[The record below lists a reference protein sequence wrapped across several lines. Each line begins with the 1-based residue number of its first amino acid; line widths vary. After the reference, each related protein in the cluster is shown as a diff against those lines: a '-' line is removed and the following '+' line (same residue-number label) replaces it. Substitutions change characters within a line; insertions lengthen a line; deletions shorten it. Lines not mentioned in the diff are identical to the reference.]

1 MLFYIG
7 RRHPEN
13 GCRRFYWESR
23 GNLQKRIFVNS
34 TIQTTVTMLKTIA
47 YFCCFALLMGACTAP
62 EETSDEEMTNTE
74 EKTEETQEPAAY
86 AMVIHGGAGTILR
99 TDLTPEQDAAYR
111 QALNDALDIGEEIL
125 KNGGSAIDAVE
136 KTIHY
141 MEDSPLFNAG
151 KGAVF
156 NHDGKNEMDASIMVG
171 SDRMAGAVGGVS
183 NIKHPISAA
192 RAVMEK
198 SPHVLLTG
206 KGAEEFAAEQALEIV
221 DPAYFYTERR
231 WAALQRALARE
242 KDTGDAQV
250 ELDHND
256 RKKGTVGCVALDQD
270 GNIVAGTS
278 TGGMTNKR
286 WNRLGDSPL
295 IGAGTFADNATCGV
309 SCTGHGEY
317 FIRWAVAYDVAA
329 RMAYKKIDLATAAR
343 EVVNEELVR
352 VGGEGGL
359 IALDKMGNVAMPFN
373 SEGMYRG
380 YVKPGEREVAIY
392 KE

>member
-1 MLFYIG
+1 MLRTINCLCCLAFLLLACEVPQEQAG
-7 RRHPEN
+7 EVPETAQQ
-13 GCRRFYWESR
+13 ES
-23 GNLQKRIFVNS
+23 VM
-34 TIQTTVTMLKTIA
+34 V
-47 YFCCFALLMGACTAP
+47 
-62 EETSDEEMTNTE
+62 
-74 EKTEETQEPAAY
+74 QEPAEY
-86 AMVIHGGAGTILR
+86 AIVIHGGAGTILR
-99 TDLTPEQDAAYR
+99 SDLTPEQDAAYR
-111 QALNDALDIGEEIL
+111 EALNSALDIGEEIL
-125 KNGGSAIDAVE
+125 KNGGSALDAVE
-136 KTIHY
+136 QTIHF

-156 NHDGKNEMDASIMVG
+156 NHEGQNEMDASIMVG
-171 SDRMAGAVGGVS
+171 KDRMAGAVGGVS
-183 NIKHPISAA
+183 NVKHPISAA

-206 KGAEEFAAEQALEIV
+206 KGAEQFAAEQALEIV
-221 DPAYFYTERR
+221 DPSYFYTERR
-231 WAALQRALARE
+231 WDALQRALARE
-242 KDTGDAQV
+242 EEKGEEQI

-256 RKKGTVGCVALDQD
+256 RKKGTVGCVALDKE

-329 RMAYKKIDLATAAR
+329 RMAYKELDLATAAH
-343 EVVNEELVR
+343 EVVNQELVKA
-352 VGGEGGL
+352 GGEGGL

-380 YVKPGEREVAIY
+380 YAKPGERVVSIY